1 MDDQNPVHQ
10 PPAAKRTRR
19 SRERRAIVI
28 VNLALLAVAAVVAA
42 PGSVRAVVSGVE
54 EERECAKA
62 RAIFASND
70 VRTLEQSAD
79 IDLESD
85 DASAALDKLAQAVD
99 DAHFEALQLQSL
111 VATCKDLD
119 GARGDLHAAQQRVAA
134 VKALTEDMERRIQEP
149 AELEQKF
156 VALCAKD
163 PAAQADCLALSM
175 LPQGSTGPTMTT
187 DALER
192 RLGEFELQ
200 HQALTA
206 LTIRTAAMKPLVEA
220 LLQMQQD
227 LIGVMHGYIPKLK
240 AFEQDET
247 DQDALRR
254 RAQRD
259 EMKLRQQLA
268 GIRLYCDAP
277 VETRTGDER

>member
-1 MDDQNPVHQ
+1 
-10 PPAAKRTRR
+10 
-19 SRERRAIVI
+19 
-28 VNLALLAVAAVVAA
+28 
-42 PGSVRAVVSGVE
+42 
-54 EERECAKA
+54 
-62 RAIFASND
+62 
-70 VRTLEQSAD
+70 
-79 IDLESD
+79 
-85 DASAALDKLAQAVD
+85 
-99 DAHFEALQLQSL
+99 
-111 VATCKDLD
+111 
-119 GARGDLHAAQQRVAA
+119 
-134 VKALTEDMERRIQEP
+134 
-149 AELEQKF
+149 
-156 VALCAKD
+156 
-163 PAAQADCLALSM
+163 
-175 LPQGSTGPTMTT
+175 MTT